1 MNIHSK
7 AADAGFPFEER
18 DRGMALGVF
27 NGRTEIV
34 NLWLEDKAFL
44 RNLKMLDLVVLLGVE
59 NAIFVGREVLAEM
72 HIVAVRSEAGSIIW
86 FNYDLASLHR
96 SENFRVSK
104 NHKPP
109 IVRSP
114 SLSKDFLSNSNGRNR
129 FFLAKHFA
137 SIEVTR
143 QDADDMSSNAPL
155 IIAIDGPAASG
166 KSTVARRIA
175 AELGAVFV
183 NSGAMYRAFT
193 WWVLEN
199 GIDPSDEAAVV
210 ALLGKTQ
217 LESGESDRVGTV
229 SINGKLMSRRELSEE
244 RVNSNVSAVASV
256 VAVRERLVSG
266 QREYA
271 ESNSVVMEGR
281 DIGSVVFPETPF
293 KFYIDASPEVREQ
306 RRRAEGIEDSIL
318 ARDKQDSSRKASPL
332 VIPDDAL
339 VVDSSYMGIDEVV
352 ATVISAI
359 REQQG

>member
-1 MNIHSK
+1 
-7 AADAGFPFEER
+7 
-18 DRGMALGVF
+18 
-27 NGRTEIV
+27 
-34 NLWLEDKAFL
+34 
-44 RNLKMLDLVVLLGVE
+44 
-59 NAIFVGREVLAEM
+59 
-72 HIVAVRSEAGSIIW
+72 
-86 FNYDLASLHR
+86 
-96 SENFRVSK
+96 
-104 NHKPP
+104 
-109 IVRSP
+109 
-114 SLSKDFLSNSNGRNR
+114 
-129 FFLAKHFA
+129 
-137 SIEVTR
+137 
-143 QDADDMSSNAPL
+143 MSSNAPL

-166 KSTVARRIA
+166 KSTVAKRIA

-199 GIDPSDEAAVV
+199 DVDPSDQAAVV
-210 ALLGKTQ
+210 ALLGETQ

-229 SINGKLMSRRELSEE
+229 SIDGKLMSRGELSEE

-256 VAVRERLVSG
+256 PEVRERLVSG

-281 DIGSVVFPETPF
+281 DIGSVVFPDTPY

-332 VIPDDAL
+332 VIPDDAI
-339 VVDSSYMGIDEVV
+339 VVDSSYMGIDDVV

-359 REQQG
+359 REKQS